1 MTKAGCTVLKK
12 RILVLGSTGSVG
24 TSVLDVVSHHAD
36 RFEIVGLATRRNIG
50 LLREQCDKFPNA
62 RVAITDKEAH
72 ETLVAESA
80 ALAGASVSDGMDG
93 LIDLI
98 DATKPDLVVNC
109 LVGFAGLKPT
119 LHSVSSGINV
129 ALANKESIVT
139 GGELIRDE
147 SAKSGASIIPIDSE
161 HVAISQ
167 CLRGS
172 VTDDIEAVYITASGG
187 ALRDRPLDR
196 LADVSPGDALAHPT
210 WNMGAKITIDS
221 ATLMNKGLEVIEAH
235 WLFDIPYDK
244 IKVAVHPQSIIHSLV
259 EFKDSSIIAQ
269 LGVPDMRLPILHA
282 LGYPERIETTLS
294 KSRITDFPNL
304 TFAEVEDERY
314 PCFKLA
320 VEAGKRGGNMPTVL
334 NSANEVAVGAFLAG
348 VVPFSRIQEI
358 ISAALDG
365 IAPDSI
371 RSFEDVYETDRA
383 TRAYIKEKFG
393 V

>member
-1 MTKAGCTVLKK
+1 MKK

-36 RFEIVGLATRRNIG
+36 RFEIVGLAARQNIG
-50 LLREQCDKFPNA
+50 LLREQCGMFPNA
-62 RVAITDKEAH
+62 KIAITDDEAH
-72 ETLVAESA
+72 GALVAETPRI
-80 ALAGASVSDGMDG
+80 AGEGVGKGMDG

-98 DATKPDLVVNC
+98 DATAPDLVVNC

-119 LHSVSSGINV
+119 LHSVTAGINV

-139 GGELIRDE
+139 GGELIREE
-147 SAKSGASIIPIDSE
+147 SDKSGASVVPIDSE

-172 VTDDIEAVYITASGG
+172 ATDDIEAVYITASGG
-187 ALRDRPLDR
+187 ALRDRPLDQM
-196 LADVSPGDALAHPT
+196 ADVGPSDALAHPT
-210 WNMGAKITIDS
+210 WDMGAKITIDS
-221 ATLMNKGLEVIEAH
+221 ATLVNKGLEVIEAH

-244 IKVAVHPQSIIHSLV
+244 IRVVIHPQSIIHSLV

-269 LGVPDMRLPILHA
+269 LGLPDMRLPILHA
-282 LGYPERIETTLS
+282 LGHPERIETALS
-294 KSRITDFPNL
+294 KSRIADFPEL
-304 TFAEVEDERY
+304 TFTRVEDERY

-320 VEAGKRGGNMPTVL
+320 VEAGRRGGNMPTVL

-348 VVPFSRIQEI
+348 VVQFPRIQEI

-365 IAPDSI
+365 IAQENV
-371 RSFEDVYETDRA
+371 RSYEDVLETDRA
-383 TRAYIKEKFG
+383 TRSYIEKKFG